1 MHWDTRTTQNGDGTR
16 FAGVISDFFWAD
28 TYVHAAWTA
37 RAGENNRFYKN
48 GALTSD
54 GTVPAA
60 AYVDLHDVYDI
71 GRVDNWFYGT
81 IDEVIHRLIFS
92 LDSMS
97 LQASLV
103 GALCVHAYT
112 KNDVSGRLL
121 RLRGRRP

>member
-1 MHWDTRTTQNGDGTR
+1 MCSPAVLDDGMHWDTRTTQNGDGTR
-16 FAGVISDFFWAD
+16 FAGVIQDFFWAN

-37 RAGENNRFYKN
+37 KAGENNRFYKN
-48 GALTSD
+48 GAITSD

-71 GRVDNWFYGT
+71 GRVDNWFIGT

-97 LQASLV
+97 LVAPWLAHCSHSV
-103 GALCVHAYT
+103 YT
-112 KNDVSGRLL
+112 LH
-121 RLRGRRP
+121 

>member
-1 MHWDTRTTQNGDGTR
+1 MQHAVWK
-16 FAGVISDFFWAD
+16 SP
-28 TYVHAAWTA
+28 HAAWTA

-103 GALCVHAYT
+103 GALCVYAYT
-112 KNDVSGRLL
+112 VHTLTSACWRSS
-121 RLRGRRP
+121 RSP